1 MITVWDS
8 QVVPIVT
15 QLKEDLSI
23 ISEADDGVKTLKRK
37 LAAQVEARLGDFESE
52 EKYAV
57 AAIIDP
63 RFVVL
68 TQALTFFSL
77 YKLNNC
83 VLFLY

>member
-23 ISEADDGVKTLKRK
+23 ISEADDGVKTLKLK

-63 RFVVL
+63 RFC
-68 TQALTFFSL
+68 SL
-77 YKLNNC
+77 NSSSNI
-83 VLFLY
+83 FLSL

>member
-37 LAAQVEARLGDFESE
+37 LAAQVEARLGDFESG

-63 RFVVL
+63 RFCSPNSSSN
-68 TQALTFFSL
+68 FFLSL
-77 YKLNNC
+77 
-83 VLFLY
+83 